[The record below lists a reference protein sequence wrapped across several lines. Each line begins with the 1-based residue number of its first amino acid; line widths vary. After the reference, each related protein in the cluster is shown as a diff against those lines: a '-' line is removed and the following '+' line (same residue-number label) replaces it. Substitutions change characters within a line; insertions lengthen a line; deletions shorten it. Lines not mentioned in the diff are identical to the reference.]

1 MSLVNKGKRKSPM
14 SGISQTKQNQLET
27 HMDGLLV
34 VCPEFEKVAGFL
46 LFHIME

>member
-27 HMDGLLV
+27 HMDGLLALV
-34 VCPEFEKVAGFL
+34 VCPEFEK
-46 LFHIME
+46 